1 MNMPYL
7 FIDFLQNIKL
17 TYNIKWTKIE
27 ALLELLN
34 EIPGFL
40 KASLRSI

>member
-1 MNMPYL
+1 MPYL
-7 FIDFLQNIKL
+7 FINFPPNNIKL
-17 TYNIKWTKIE
+17 IFNIKWTKIE
-27 ALLELLN
+27 ALLKLLN